1 MSLRDLAADWFA
13 GCRHLLS
20 YDNIPGYRR
29 LRWRERKRL
38 DHAATFAILTSPS
51 VWRGVF
57 WVAVITVL
65 MYVVTWRFDL
75 VAAPRDLL
83 RASPTLLSLPWLV
96 SARRREIRTLLRF
109 RDAPHRQ
116 TTRVDG

>member
-1 MSLRDLAADWFA
+1 MSLRDLAADWVA
-13 GCRHLLS
+13 GCRHLLI

-38 DHAATFAILTSPS
+38 DHAATVAIVTSS
-51 VWRGVF
+51 SFRRGAF
-57 WVAVITVL
+57 GVAVATVL

-83 RASPTLLSLPWLV
+83 RMSPTLLSLPWLV
-96 SARRREIRTLLRF
+96 SARRREIRALLRF
-109 RDAPHRQ
+109 RETPHRQ
-116 TTRVDG
+116 AARVDG